1 MLIGL
6 AVVQGRQE
14 RGSRNL
20 SPAAQPVALSTF
32 GFRELPLLQIRP
44 DRGCISQEGI
54 RESCVSRRQSRSE
67 RLKAVKGHVGAGETG
82 I

>member
-1 MLIGL
+1 L
-6 AVVQGRQE
+6 ALLLFRGGRRE
-14 RGSRNL
+14 GRETLVPLRNL
-20 SPAAQPVALSTF
+20 PVALSTF

-44 DRGCISQEGI
+44 DRGCISQV
-54 RESCVSRRQSRSE
+54 RESCVSHRQSRSE

>member
-1 MLIGL
+1 MALLLFRG
-6 AVVQGRQE
+6 GRRE
-14 RGSRNL
+14 GRETLVPLRNL
-20 SPAAQPVALSTF
+20 PVALSTF

-44 DRGCISQEGI
+44 DRGCISQV

-67 RLKAVKGHVGAGETG
+67 RLKVVKGHVGAGETG

>member
-1 MLIGL
+1 L
-6 AVVQGRQE
+6 ALLLFRGGRRE
-14 RGSRNL
+14 GRETSVPLHNL
-20 SPAAQPVALSTF
+20 PVAPSTF
-32 GFRELPLLQIRP
+32 GFRELPFLQIRP

>member
-1 MLIGL
+1 L
-6 AVVQGRQE
+6 ALLLFWGGRRE
-14 RGSRNL
+14 GRETSVSLRNL
-20 SPAAQPVALSTF
+20 PVALSTF
-32 GFRELPLLQIRP
+32 GFCELPLLQIRP

-67 RLKAVKGHVGAGETG
+67 RLKVVKGHVGAGETG